1 MKMTGQKAL
10 DKFDVVYNESY
21 KDISRYVVLNAN
33 NIGDVKD
40 ILQNIYLEVYKNI
53 DKVSDKNY
61 VFGIAKNVLKKYYR
75 FKFLRKDDTEITDN
89 IKSNINLEKTVMD
102 KFDTEL
108 VWKYL
113 KKKNNN
119 IAKIIYLYY
128 YEDFTIKEIANSLN
142 LTESNVKNYIYRTL
156 KELRRI
162 NNDLKSFK
170 RYN

>member
-1 MKMTGQKAL
+1 MTSQKAL
-10 DKFDVVYNESY
+10 DKFDIVYNESY
-21 KDISRYVVLNAN
+21 KDISKYVVLNAN

-53 DKVSDKNY
+53 DKVIDKNY

-75 FKFLRKDDTEITDN
+75 FKFLRKNDTEITDN

-113 KKKNNN
+113 QKKNNI

-128 YEDFTIKEIANSLN
+128 YEEYTIKEIANSLN

-156 KELRRI
+156 KELRRM
-162 NNDLKSFK
+162 NND
-170 RYN
+170 

>member
-1 MKMTGQKAL
+1 MTGQKAL

-53 DKVSDKNY
+53 DKVSDQNY

-162 NNDLKSFK
+162 NND
-170 RYN
+170 

>member
-1 MKMTGQKAL
+1 MTGQKAL

-33 NIGDVKD
+33 NISDVKD

-102 KFDTEL
+102 KFDTEF

-162 NNDLKSFK
+162 NND
-170 RYN
+170 

>member
-1 MKMTGQKAL
+1 MTGQKAL

-113 KKKNNN
+113 KKKNKN

-162 NNDLKSFK
+162 NND
-170 RYN
+170 

>member
-1 MKMTGQKAL
+1 MTGQKAL

-89 IKSNINLEKTVMD
+89 IIFQAVRRNR
-102 KFDTEL
+102 TE
-108 VWKYL
+108 
-113 KKKNNN
+113 KKKNLKIVLVRVLAEILLFISGLMFLPEMFVTADGALNMGYLVAFLLVTL
-119 IAKIIYLYY
+119 IAFIV
-128 YEDFTIKEIANSLN
+128 TIVTYFIGGE
-142 LTESNVKNYIYRTL
+142 
-156 KELRRI
+156 
-162 NNDLKSFK
+162 
-170 RYN
+170 

>member
-1 MKMTGQKAL
+1 MTSQKAL

-21 KDISRYVVLNAN
+21 KDISKYVVINAN

-75 FKFLRKDDTEITDN
+75 FKFLRKNDTEITDN
-89 IKSNINLEKTVMD
+89 MKSSINLEKTVMD
-102 KFDTEL
+102 KFDTGL

-162 NNDLKSFK
+162 NND
-170 RYN
+170 

>member
-1 MKMTGQKAL
+1 MTGQKAL

-128 YEDFTIKEIANSLN
+128 YEDFTIKQIADTLN

-162 NNDLKSFK
+162 SND
-170 RYN
+170 

>member
-1 MKMTGQKAL
+1 MNENDCQKAL

-142 LTESNVKNYIYRTL
+142 LTESML
-156 KELRRI
+156 KIIFIEL
-162 NNDLKSFK
+162 
-170 RYN
+170 

>member
-1 MKMTGQKAL
+1 MTGQKAL

-128 YEDFTIKEIANSLN
+128 YENFTIKEIANSLN
-142 LTESNVKNYIYRTL
+142 LTESKVKNYIYRTL

-162 NNDLKSFK
+162 NND
-170 RYN
+170 

>member
-1 MKMTGQKAL
+1 MTGQKAL

-156 KELRRI
+156 KELR
-162 NNDLKSFK
+162 
-170 RYN
+170 YN

>member
-1 MKMTGQKAL
+1 MTGQKAL

-75 FKFLRKDDTEITDN
+75 FKFLRKNDTEITDN
-89 IKSNINLEKTVMD
+89 MKSSINLEKTVMD

-162 NNDLKSFK
+162 NND
-170 RYN
+170 

>member
-1 MKMTGQKAL
+1 MTGQKAL

-53 DKVSDKNY
+53 DKVNDKNY

-162 NNDLKSFK
+162 NND
-170 RYN
+170 

>member
-1 MKMTGQKAL
+1 MTGQKAL

-61 VFGIAKNVLKKYYR
+61 VFGIDKNVLKKYYR

-162 NNDLKSFK
+162 NND
-170 RYN
+170 

>member
-1 MKMTGQKAL
+1 MTGQKAL

-162 NNDLKSFK
+162 SND
-170 RYN
+170 

>member
-1 MKMTGQKAL
+1 MTGQKAL

-61 VFGIAKNVLKKYYR
+61 VFGLAKNVLKKYYR

-162 NNDLKSFK
+162 NND
-170 RYN
+170 

>member
-1 MKMTGQKAL
+1 MTGQKAL
-10 DKFDVVYNESY
+10 DKFGVVYNESY

-162 NNDLKSFK
+162 NND
-170 RYN
+170 

>member
-1 MKMTGQKAL
+1 MTGQKAL

-142 LTESNVKNYIYRTL
+142 LTESNVKNCIYRTL

-162 NNDLKSFK
+162 NND
-170 RYN
+170 

>member
-1 MKMTGQKAL
+1 MTGQKAL

-33 NIGDVKD
+33 NISDVKD

-102 KFDTEL
+102 KFDTKL

-162 NNDLKSFK
+162 NND
-170 RYN
+170 

>member
-1 MKMTGQKAL
+1 MTGQKAL

-102 KFDTEL
+102 KFYTEL

-162 NNDLKSFK
+162 NND
-170 RYN
+170 

>member
-1 MKMTGQKAL
+1 MTGQKAL

-53 DKVSDKNY
+53 DKVGDKNY

-162 NNDLKSFK
+162 NND
-170 RYN
+170 

>member
-1 MKMTGQKAL
+1 MTGQKAL

-75 FKFLRKDDTEITDN
+75 FKFLRKDDTEIKDN

-162 NNDLKSFK
+162 NND
-170 RYN
+170 

>member
-1 MKMTGQKAL
+1 MTGQKAL

-61 VFGIAKNVLKKYYR
+61 VFGIAKNVLKKYYK

-102 KFDTEL
+102 KFDTEI

-119 IAKIIYLYY
+119 LAKIIYLYY

-162 NNDLKSFK
+162 NND
-170 RYN
+170 

>member
-1 MKMTGQKAL
+1 MTGQKAL

-75 FKFLRKDDTEITDN
+75 FKFLRKDDTEITEN

-162 NNDLKSFK
+162 NND
-170 RYN
+170 

>member
-1 MKMTGQKAL
+1 MTSQKAL

-21 KDISRYVVLNAN
+21 KDISKYVVLNAN

-75 FKFLRKDDTEITDN
+75 FKFLRKNDTEITDN
-89 IKSNINLEKTVMD
+89 MKSSINLEKTVMD

-162 NNDLKSFK
+162 NND
-170 RYN
+170 

>member
-1 MKMTGQKAL
+1 MTGQKAL

-75 FKFLRKDDTEITDN
+75 FKLLRKDDTEITDN

-162 NNDLKSFK
+162 NND
-170 RYN
+170 

>member
-1 MKMTGQKAL
+1 MTGQKAL

-33 NIGDVKD
+33 NISDVKD

-61 VFGIAKNVLKKYYR
+61 VFGIAKNVLKKYYK

-102 KFDTEL
+102 KFDTEI

-119 IAKIIYLYY
+119 LAKIIYLYY

-162 NNDLKSFK
+162 NND
-170 RYN
+170 

>member
-1 MKMTGQKAL
+1 MTGQKAL

-89 IKSNINLEKTVMD
+89 IKSNINLEKKVMD

-162 NNDLKSFK
+162 NND
-170 RYN
+170 

>member
-1 MKMTGQKAL
+1 MTGQKAL

-61 VFGIAKNVLKKYYR
+61 VFGIAKNVLKKYYG

-113 KKKNNN
+113 KKENNN

-128 YEDFTIKEIANSLN
+128 YEYFTIKEIANSLN

-162 NNDLKSFK
+162 NND
-170 RYN
+170 

>member
-1 MKMTGQKAL
+1 MTGQKDL
-10 DKFDVVYNESY
+10 DKFDMVYNESY

-162 NNDLKSFK
+162 NND
-170 RYN
+170 